1 MTGPGELTEL
11 LRAYAAG
18 DAAAFDRLVPL
29 VYDDLRRVA
38 RRQLRRGSR
47 GAVLDT
53 TALVHEVWFKL
64 SDGGTVAW
72 QDRGHF
78 LAVSARAM
86 RQVIVDE
93 ARRRNAGKRGGGRV
107 DAVLDEARVASAG
120 DALQVLA
127 IDQAL
132 DRLAA
137 RSPRLA
143 QVVECRFFAGLG
155 EEETAE
161 ALGVSLRTV
170 QREWTRA
177 RAWLRED
184 LAGPPS
190 PRP

>member
-1 MTGPGELTEL
+1 MSGPGELTEL
-11 LRAYAAG
+11 LRAYAGG
-18 DAAAFDRLVPL
+18 DAGAFDRLVPL

-38 RRQLRRGSR
+38 RQQLRRGTR
-47 GAVLDT
+47 GVVLDT

-64 SDGGTVAW
+64 SDGGAVPW

-93 ARRRNAGKRGGGRV
+93 ARRRNAGKRGGGQA
-107 DAVLDEARVASAG
+107 DAVLDEGRVAAAG
-120 DALQVLA
+120 DAFQVLA

-143 QVVECRFFAGLG
+143 RVVECRFFAGLG

-184 LAGPPS
+184 LSGPPAA
-190 PRP
+190 PA

>member
-1 MTGPGELTEL
+1 VSGPGELTEL

-29 VYDDLRRVA
+29 VYEDLRRVA
-38 RRQLRRGSR
+38 RGQLRKGGR
-47 GAVLDT
+47 GALLDT

-64 SDGGTVAW
+64 VDGRDVSW

-86 RQVIVDE
+86 RQVVVDQ
-93 ARRRNAGKRGGGRV
+93 ARRQGAAKRGGGEV
-107 DAVLDEARVASAG
+107 HAVLDEGRVAAAE
-120 DALQVLA
+120 DAFQVLA

-143 QVVECRFFAGLG
+143 RVVECRFFAGLG

-170 QREWTRA
+170 QREWMRA

-184 LAGPPS
+184 LSGPP
-190 PRP
+190 RP

>member
-1 MTGPGELTEL
+1 MPGPEELTDL

-29 VYDDLRRVA
+29 VYEDLRRVA
-38 RRQLRRGSR
+38 RGQLRKGGR
-47 GAVLDT
+47 GALLDT

-64 SDGGTVAW
+64 VDGRDVSW

-86 RQVIVDE
+86 RQVVVDQ
-93 ARRRNAGKRGGGRV
+93 ARRQGAAKRGGGEV
-107 DAVLDEARVASAG
+107 HAVLDEGRVAAAE
-120 DALQVLA
+120 DAFQVLA

-143 QVVECRFFAGLG
+143 RVVECRFFAGLG

-170 QREWTRA
+170 QREWMRA

-184 LAGPPS
+184 LSGPP
-190 PRP
+190 RP

>member
-1 MTGPGELTEL
+1 VSGAGELTEL

-38 RRQLRRGSR
+38 RGQLRKGGRGSL
-47 GAVLDT
+47 LDT
-53 TALVHEVWFKL
+53 TALVHEAWFKL
-64 SDGGTVAW
+64 SEGGDVAF

-86 RQVIVDE
+86 RQVIVDL
-93 ARRRNAGKRGGGRV
+93 ARRRNAAKRGGGAV
-107 DAVLDEARVASAG
+107 HAVLDEGSVAAAE
-120 DALQVLA
+120 DAFRVLA
-127 IDQAL
+127 IDLAL

-184 LAGPPS
+184 LSAPS
-190 PRP
+190 RP

>member
-1 MTGPGELTEL
+1 VSGPGELTQL

-38 RRQLRRGSR
+38 RGQLRKGRRGPL
-47 GAVLDT
+47 LDT
-53 TALVHEVWFKL
+53 TALVHEVWLKL
-64 SDGGTVAW
+64 SIGREVAW

-86 RQVIVDE
+86 RQVIVDQ
-93 ARRRNAGKRGGGRV
+93 ARRQGADKRGGGQA
-107 DAVLDEARVASAG
+107 DLAFDEGRGPAAG
-120 DALQVLA
+120 DAFQVLA
-127 IDQAL
+127 IDRAL

-143 QVVECRFFAGLG
+143 RVVECRFFAGLG

-184 LAGPPS
+184 LTGTPSAGP
-190 PRP
+190 

>member
-1 MTGPGELTEL
+1 MPGPGELTEL

-38 RRQLRRGSR
+38 RQQLRRGSR

-64 SDGGTVAW
+64 SDGGAVAW

-93 ARRRNAGKRGGGRV
+93 ARRRNAGKRGGGQV
-107 DAVLDEARVASAG
+107 DAVLDEGRVASPS
-120 DALQVLA
+120 DAFRVLA

-184 LAGPPS
+184 LSGPPS
-190 PRP
+190 PRS

>member
-1 MTGPGELTEL
+1 MSGPGELTEL

-64 SDGGTVAW
+64 SDGGAVAW

-93 ARRRNAGKRGGGRV
+93 ARRRNAGKRGGGQV

>member
-1 MTGPGELTEL
+1 MSGPGELTEL

-18 DAAAFDRLVPL
+18 DAEALDRLVPL

-38 RRQLRRGSR
+38 RGQLRRGIR

-53 TALVHEVWFKL
+53 TALVHEAWFKL
-64 SDGGTVAW
+64 SAGGDVAW

-93 ARRRNAGKRGGGRV
+93 ARRRNAGKRGGGQ
-107 DAVLDEARVASAG
+107 AGAALDESRLASAG
-120 DALQVLA
+120 DAFQVLA

-137 RSPRLA
+137 RGPRLA
-143 QVVECRFFAGLG
+143 RVVECRFFAGLG

-184 LAGPPS
+184 LGGRSAARS
-190 PRP
+190 